1 VDEDG
6 GRAFVERFEQRG
18 EARVAEVVA
27 FRVGR
32 QRHPVQ
38 VELIERSLELRQTG
52 RHVGQRKDR
61 MGPEPI
67 RMPTLEIGGVVVVDR
82 QSAAARAGSTKLTC
96 GDDTESTAAAIP
108 TSFMTAS
115 ARSAVHSG
123 IGIPPSSVF
132 RPASRSASR

>member
-6 GRAFVERFEQRG
+6 GRAFVERFAQRG

-27 FRVGR
+27 FRVSR

-38 VELIERSLELRQTG
+38 VELIERSLELRQAG

-67 RMPTLEIGGVVVVDR
+67 RMPTLELGRVVVDR
-82 QSAAARAGSTKLTC
+82 P
-96 GDDTESTAAAIP
+96 TERRGPRGLDEAHV
-108 TSFMTAS
+108 
-115 ARSAVHSG
+115 R
-123 IGIPPSSVF
+123 
-132 RPASRSASR
+132 